1 MLSIDLNCDMGESTH
16 LWPYSIEK
24 DLELL
29 SHISSVN
36 LACGFHAGDASTMH
50 TLVDACI
57 EKGIAIGAH
66 PGFPDREDFGRREMT
81 LSPTAIY
88 DLMIYQIGALQAFLT
103 INGAILHHVKP
114 HGALY
119 NMAAVDGV
127 VADAIV
133 NAVYD
138 FNPNIAL
145 YGLAGGELVKEGQ
158 RKGLRVVNEVF
169 SDRTYTP
176 AGTLTPRSQP
186 NASIKEPDD
195 AIKQVM
201 QMLTKGTVV
210 ATDGTII
217 PIKAETVCIHGDG
230 ANAISFAREIRQ
242 TLLENHITI
251 KP

>member
-16 LWPYSIEK
+16 LWDYSIER
-24 DLELL
+24 DMELL
-29 SHISSVN
+29 NHVSSVN

-57 EKGIAIGAH
+57 VKGIAIGAH

-145 YGLAGGELVKEGQ
+145 YGLAGGELVKEGE

-169 SDRTYTP
+169 SDRTYNQ

-186 NASIKEPDD
+186 NASIKEPND

-210 ATDGTII
+210 ATDGTIV